1 MPVQEIKLKAA
12 SDAPSKSGLENV
24 PPDQLERVKASNLTE
39 GLAFV
44 LRQLSQVRARARAR
58 ARVRARVSP
67 SSSVT

>member
-1 MPVQEIKLKAA
+1 MPNDFVQL
-12 SDAPSKSGLENV
+12 GFT

-58 ARVRARVSP
+58 AGARARVSP
-67 SSSVT
+67 SSYVT

>member
-1 MPVQEIKLKAA
+1 MPNDFVQL
-12 SDAPSKSGLENV
+12 GFT

-58 ARVRARVSP
+58 AGAGARVSP
-67 SSSVT
+67 SSYVT